1 MRYGI
6 ADRVLQLALD
16 MQASHQ
22 GLTLTDIEQRYDVGR
37 RTAQRMRDA
46 VLRLYPQA
54 EEQIDEE
61 RRPRWRIPSAGTIA
75 RGQFTADEIADL
87 DAAVRV
93 LRRDNQKQRAE
104 AVAGILRKLK
114 ASLKPEAARQLE
126 PDIEVLLE
134 AEGLAMRPGPR
145 PLIRAEILD
154 TIRLAIKQGREIYLS
169 YLSRNTRRATG
180 RTLQPYGFLFG
191 SRHYLVGMSPDRHPG
206 EPRMFSLASI
216 QSVRIAERTFRRDSR
231 FSLQR
236 FAERAFGVFQETAC
250 DVVWRFLPPAAA
262 AARDFLFHPSQ
273 TLEEQADGSLIVRF
287 RAGGLVEMAWHVY
300 TWGGELEVLAPEA
313 LKRLCARSR
322 VRIGDAPLVL
332 PRKSGPS

>member
-22 GLTLTDIEQRYDVGR
+22 GLTLSDIEQRFNVGR

-46 VLRLYPQA
+46 VLRLHPHVV
-54 EEQIDEE
+54 EQIDEE
-61 RRPRWRIPSAGTIA
+61 RRPRWRIPSVGTIA

-87 DAAVRV
+87 EAAIRV

-114 ASLKPEAARQLE
+114 ASLRPEAARQLE

-169 YLSRNTRRATG
+169 YRSRSTRHATG
-180 RTLQPYGFLFG
+180 RALQPYGFLFG
-191 SRHYLVGMSPDRHPG
+191 NRHYLVGMSPDRHPG
-206 EPRMFSLASI
+206 ESRLFTLASI
-216 QSVRIAERTFRRDSR
+216 QSVRIAERTFRRDPT

-236 FAERAFGVFQETAC
+236 FAERAFGVFQEQPR
-250 DVVWRFLPPAAA
+250 DIVWRFKPEAAP

-273 TLEEQADGSLIVRF
+273 TLEEQSDGSLIARF

-300 TWGGELEVLAPEA
+300 TWGGDLEVLAPDE
-313 LKRLCARSR
+313 LKKLCSQRYVHIEQKR
-322 VRIGDAPLVL
+322 RPV
-332 PRKSGPS
+332 

>member
-16 MQASHQ
+16 MQASRQ
-22 GLTLTDIEQRYDVGR
+22 GLTLSEIEERYGVGR

-46 VLRLYPQA
+46 ILRLYPQA
-54 EEQIDEE
+54 EESVDEE
-61 RRPRWRIPSAGTIA
+61 RRPRWRIPSTGTIA
-75 RGQFTADEIADL
+75 RGQFTADEVADL
-87 DAAVRV
+87 EAAVRV
-93 LRRDNQKQRAE
+93 LERDNQKQRART
-104 AVAGILRKLK
+104 VTGILRKLK

-145 PLIRAEILD
+145 PLIRPEILD
-154 TIRLAIKQGREIYLS
+154 TIRLAIKQGREIYTT
-169 YLSRNTRRATG
+169 YRSRQSGHATG
-180 RTLQPYGFLFG
+180 RVLQPYGFLFG

-206 EPRMFSLASI
+206 DARLFTLSNI
-216 QSVRIAERTFRRDSR
+216 QSVRISERSFRRDPA

-236 FAERAFGVFQETAC
+236 FAERAFGTFQETAR
-250 DVVWRFLPPAAA
+250 DIVWRLKPEAAA

-273 TLEEQADGSLIVRF
+273 TMEEEADGSLTVRF

-300 TWGGELEVLAPEA
+300 TWGGDLEVLAPEE
-313 LKRLCARSR
+313 LKRLCAKPR
-322 VRIGDAPLVL
+322 VHIRETTG
-332 PRKSGPS
+332 RGK